1 MIADVSPTLRPRA
14 NRAKSLGDLI
24 GEFSLGQHGTVAGVE
39 ISGITVSTAD
49 VRPGDLFVAMRG
61 ARRHGAELAQTAR
74 ENGAVAILTDP
85 AGVELA
91 EGAGLPIAVAPEPRA
106 VLGAVSAW
114 IYGNPGEGL
123 TLFGVTGT
131 NGKTSTVY
139 FIEAILRQLGVVTG
153 LSSTAERHIGGV
165 ETISGLTTPEAS
177 ELQALLA
184 RMKEDAVTA
193 VAIEVSAQALTRHRV
208 DGTIFDVAGFTN
220 LSHDHLDDYGDMRAY
235 LEAKAGFFQPE
246 RARRAVISLDSEWA
260 AELIR
265 LANIPV
271 TTFSSHDGVDADWRV
286 EVTNEEPRG
295 VSFTLRAR
303 DGRSL
308 STILPVIG
316 RHMAANAGLAIAML
330 CEGGYELDDIAVAV
344 QSAGQIDVYLPGRSE
359 RISGDRGPSL
369 FVDFGHSPDAFENT
383 LAAVR
388 TITRGKVI
396 MVFGADG
403 DRDAS
408 KRPAMSRAAVLGS
421 DVLIVT
427 DHHPRFEDP
436 ASIRAALLTAARE
449 TDPRHQILEVA
460 DPKQAIRE
468 AVKLAADGDSIL
480 WAGPGHQNYRDIE
493 GVHTAYS
500 ARYEA
505 RCALEEAGWL

>member
-24 GEFSLGQHGTVAGVE
+24 GEFSFGQHGTVAGVE

-91 EGAGLPIAVAPEPRA
+91 EGAGLPIAVAPDPRA

-220 LSHDHLDDYGDMRAY
+220 LS
-235 LEAKAGFFQPE
+235 
-246 RARRAVISLDSEWA
+246 
-260 AELIR
+260 
-265 LANIPV
+265 
-271 TTFSSHDGVDADWRV
+271 
-286 EVTNEEPRG
+286 
-295 VSFTLRAR
+295 
-303 DGRSL
+303 
-308 STILPVIG
+308 
-316 RHMAANAGLAIAML
+316 
-330 CEGGYELDDIAVAV
+330 
-344 QSAGQIDVYLPGRSE
+344 
-359 RISGDRGPSL
+359 
-369 FVDFGHSPDAFENT
+369 
-383 LAAVR
+383 
-388 TITRGKVI
+388 
-396 MVFGADG
+396 
-403 DRDAS
+403 
-408 KRPAMSRAAVLGS
+408 
-421 DVLIVT
+421 
-427 DHHPRFEDP
+427 
-436 ASIRAALLTAARE
+436 
-449 TDPRHQILEVA
+449 
-460 DPKQAIRE
+460 
-468 AVKLAADGDSIL
+468 
-480 WAGPGHQNYRDIE
+480 
-493 GVHTAYS
+493 
-500 ARYEA
+500 
-505 RCALEEAGWL
+505 